1 MTKQELQ
8 SQLEVYAKEDLAIA
22 KEQGSVIICETL
34 EGVIT
39 INYEDEEFQAFNHK
53 HEQLT
58 YWIHEGRMIN
68 FLVRTYDVTDVH
80 ICDIIDTIS

>member
-39 INYEDEEFQAFNHK
+39 INYKDEEFQAFNSK
-53 HEQLT
+53 GEQLT
-58 YWIHEGRMIN
+58 YWIYEGRMLN

-80 ICDIIDTIS
+80 IYDIIDTIS